1 MKRALAALL
10 LAGCSANLTPAG
22 TPAAARNG
30 APAIVPVWSSPASL
44 VTGRRGARRRLRIVR
59 REATANQRKGL
70 YASEFSGSN
79 VYGYS
84 YNDEKNSPDTCT
96 ISGVSNVNDV
106 AVDGA
111 RNLIVPNG
119 GNHTIRVYKGPRRC
133 GTLAATVKDPY
144 GQPADAAG
152 PNALTE
158 KFVVANVFDN
168 RGAAGSLSICHVS
181 KTKGTCSTKLTNPSM
196 YQVGGV
202 AMDTAGD
209 CWADALAEGGGV
221 NLIYF
226 ASCRGAG
233 VVATGF
239 ENADLG
245 GLDIDGAGNLVSI
258 SATDGNV
265 YVYSGCNPA
274 CTLVGGPF
282 ALNNV
287 AVFGHLNKQSNRL
300 AVASYVEG
308 GIDVYSYTP
317 AGITYLYSVTT
328 GLEPTLDVEGTA
340 YSPRSPE

>member
-1 MKRALAALL
+1 MKRAIAALL
-10 LAGCSANLTPAG
+10 LAGCSANLAPAG
-22 TPAAARNG
+22 APAGARAG

-44 VTGRRGARRRLRIVR
+44 VTGRRGALRRLRIVQ
-59 REATANQRKGL
+59 REATPFQRKGL
-70 YASEFSGSN
+70 YASEFSGDD
-79 VYGYS
+79 VYGYP
-84 YNDEKNSPDTCT
+84 YNDENNSPNTCT
-96 ISGVSNVNDV
+96 LSGVSNVNDV
-106 AVDGA
+106 AVDSA

-119 GNHTIRVYKGPRRC
+119 GNHTIRVYKGPQRC
-133 GTLAATVKDPY
+133 GALAATVKDPY

-152 PNALTE
+152 PNALTGN
-158 KFVVANVFDN
+158 FVVANIFDN
-168 RGAAGSLSICHVS
+168 KGAAGSLSICHVS
-181 KTKGTCSTKLTNPSM
+181 KKKGTCTVNLTNPNM

-209 CWADALAEGGGV
+209 CWADALAAGSGT

-226 ASCRGAG
+226 ASCSGAG

-245 GLDIDGAGNLVSI
+245 GLDIDSAGNLVSI

-282 ALNNV
+282 PLNNL
-287 AVFGHLNKQSNRL
+287 AVFGHLNKQSNQL

-328 GLEPTLDVEGTA
+328 GLEPALDVEGAA